1 MAKNQLDTLFEEY
14 SFYQEY
20 LNYLES
26 IERSGIQRDLEK
38 IAREIVKTKIEQ
50 AIFAIVIQSVDDPS
64 IAANYIASF
73 SVISTGNTNSVYFTP
88 ATPVIGY
95 LESGIQPFS
104 MKEKL
109 LASGNVKISK
119 KGFPYKTVPLTHEFA
134 SANAKMDTFQRVAK
148 RTASVE
154 AKKTV
159 LTSKEIEIQS
169 KINTVLQKT
178 KFAFLE
184 DAKDA
189 EGRSVKR
196 SIAKNP
202 LDLGTLIKEETF
214 EAAAKTQRLVKTKY
228 VIFRT
233 ISAKPGSSDW
243 NHPGFSG
250 KEIYAK
256 IMDWK
261 NENEEKL
268 FTETLD
274 KLLQEA
280 FGAP

>member
-1 MAKNQLDTLFEEY
+1 MGKNELDRLYEEY

-20 LNYLES
+20 LKYLEQ
-26 IERSGIQRDLEK
+26 IEKQDIRRDLEK
-38 IAREIVKTKIEQ
+38 IAREIVKVKIEQ

-73 SVISTGNTNSVYFTP
+73 KVISTGNTNSVYFTP

-95 LESGIQPFS
+95 LEAGVQSFN

-109 LASGNVKISK
+109 LASGSVKISK
-119 KGFPYKTVPLTHEFA
+119 KGFPYKTVPLEHEFPSKDARMDVFQKVA
-134 SANAKMDTFQRVAK
+134 S
-148 RTASVE
+148 RTASTSAE
-154 AKKTV
+154 RTV
-159 LTSKEIEIQS
+159 LTSKEIQIQS
-169 KINTVLQKT
+169 KINSVLQKT
-178 KFAFLE
+178 KFSFLE

-202 LDLGTLIKEETF
+202 FDLGTLIKEETF
-214 EAAAKTQRLVKTKY
+214 EQAAKVSKLVKTKY

-233 ISAKPGSSDW
+233 ISAKPGTADW
-243 NHPGFSG
+243 QHPGFSG
-250 KEIYAK
+250 KQIYAK

-261 NENEEKL
+261 NENEEEIFQK
-268 FTETLD
+268 TLD
-274 KLLQEA
+274 DLIKQA
-280 FGAP
+280 FGEI

>member
-1 MAKNQLDTLFEEY
+1 VKRKIDRLYEEY
-14 SFYQEY
+14 AFYQEY
-20 LNYLES
+20 LEYLES
-26 IERSGIQRDLEK
+26 VEREEIRRDLQK

-64 IAANYIASF
+64 VAANYIASF
-73 SVISTGNTNSVYFTP
+73 RVISTGNENAVFFSPV
-88 ATPVIGY
+88 TPVIGY

-109 LASGNVKISK
+109 LATGNVKISK
-119 KGFPYKTVPLTHEFA
+119 KGFPYKTVPLRHDA
-134 SANAKMDTFQRVAK
+134 GSLDSKMDTFQRIAS
-148 RTASVE
+148 RTASTE

-178 KFAFLE
+178 KFSFLE

-189 EGRSVKR
+189 EGRSIKR

-214 EAAAKTQRLVKTKY
+214 EAAAKTQKVVKTKY

-233 ISAKPGSSDW
+233 VSAKHGSAAW

-250 KEIYAK
+250 KEIYKK
-256 IMDWK
+256 IIDWK
-261 NENEEKL
+261 NENEERL
-268 FTETLD
+268 FADTLD
-274 KLLQEA
+274 SLLAEA
-280 FGAP
+280 FGDL